1 MTRTT
6 VVMPAH
12 NEENVIGPALVSLL
26 TAPVGEIDVIV
37 VANGCTDR
45 TVERARA
52 ASDRVRVVEVADA
65 SKIGALNAGSDAVE
79 SFPVVFVDADV
90 LVSGEDLVTL
100 ARRLDADP
108 RVMVAA
114 PAMTVLPSRS
124 WLVRQHYRVWEL
136 TDYRSS
142 GHIGSGVYMLS
153 AAGRTRFDRFPDVIA
168 DDLFVQRLFA
178 PDERLTPSDLFFT
191 VRAPASVGALI
202 GRNTR
207 IAAGNRQLAA
217 DFPHLAPPT
226 ASAGAASLLRRALRR
241 PALWPGVAVY
251 TYVYMTAHRRAK
263 ALLRRRV
270 AIDWTRDETTRTVD
284 A

>member
-12 NEENVIGPALVSLL
+12 DEENVIVPSLRALLRAPADQ
-26 TAPVGEIDVIV
+26 IDVVV

-52 ASDRVRVVEVADA
+52 TSDRIRVVEVAQA
-65 SKIGALNAGSDAVE
+65 SKIGALNAGSDVAQ
-79 SFPVVFVDADV
+79 SFPVAFVDADV
-90 LVSGEDLVTL
+90 TVSGSDLVAL
-100 ARRLDADP
+100 AGRLDADP
-108 RVMVAA
+108 QALVAS

-124 WLVRQHYRVWEL
+124 WLVRQHYRVWAL
-136 TDYRSS
+136 TDYRTT
-142 GHIGSGVYMLS
+142 GHVGSGVYMLS
-153 AAGRTRFDRFPDVIA
+153 AEGRARFDRFPDVIA

-178 PDERLTPSDLFFT
+178 PDERLTPDDLTFT
-191 VRAPASVGALI
+191 VRAPGSVRALI

-217 DFPHLAPPT
+217 DFPDLAPPT
-226 ASAGAASLLRRALRR
+226 ASAGAASLLKRALRR
-241 PALWPGVAVY
+241 PSLWPGVVVY
-251 TYVYMTAHRRAK
+251 SYVYLTAHRRAK
-263 ALLRRRV
+263 ALLGQRA